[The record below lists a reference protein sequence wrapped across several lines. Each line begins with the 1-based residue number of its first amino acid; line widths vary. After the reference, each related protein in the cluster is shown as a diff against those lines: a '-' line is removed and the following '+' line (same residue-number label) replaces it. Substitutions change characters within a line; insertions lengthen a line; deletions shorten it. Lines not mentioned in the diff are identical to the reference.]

1 MGTSSS
7 GRDFRAREKV
17 LQHIYY
23 ARVYMCWKLVTSD
36 LAILHPIDKKIL
48 LQNVIKTRTKT
59 RNIIACGADENKLVY
74 LVCVSADRFFYDIN
88 IYL

>member
-23 ARVYMCWKLVTSD
+23 DRVYMCWKLVTSD

-74 LVCVSADRFFYDIN
+74 LVCASADRFFYDIN